1 MAKTEKTGPNHQLS
15 DIQAADL
22 LELQATH
29 EENAKLLRKIDLTL
43 MPVMCACY
51 MLQLLDKLTLNYSSQ
66 LGLTQDLNLH
76 GSQYSWTSSIFYFG
90 YLMWT
95 WPSSWLAV
103 RLPLG
108 KYLTGTVLV
117 WGVIVMCH
125 GVCNNF
131 RGFMAVRFLLGAAE
145 AAVAPGFALIVSIF
159 YRRNEQ
165 PLRQGIWFAGNCIAN
180 IVGGLISYGI
190 GHIQSSLANWR
201 VLFLI
206 LGGVTVAYSA
216 ILWKYLPDSPTKAR
230 MLSERE
236 RKLSVLRMLQET
248 TSAMDEN
255 DFQNYQVWEALR
267 DTQAWLLALYTFS
280 VNICNGGITTV
291 SVSALTYSSLLTK
304 S

>member
-1 MAKTEKTGPNHQLS
+1 M
-15 DIQAADL
+15 
-22 LELQATH
+22 
-29 EENAKLLRKIDLTL
+29 
-43 MPVMCACY
+43 
-51 MLQLLDKLTLNYSSQ
+51 
-66 LGLTQDLNLH
+66 
-76 GSQYSWTSSIFYFG
+76 
-90 YLMWT
+90 
-95 WPSSWLAV
+95 
-103 RLPLG
+103 
-108 KYLTGTVLV
+108 
-117 WGVIVMCH
+117 
-125 GVCNNF
+125 
-131 RGFMAVRFLLGAAE
+131 
-145 AAVAPGFALIVSIF
+145 
-159 YRRNEQ
+159 
-165 PLRQGIWFAGNCIAN
+165 
-180 IVGGLISYGI
+180 GGLISYGI

-230 MLSERE
+230 MLSERK